1 MTTRPALALQRVVA
15 PRAGLAGR
23 SLALTVRAAKGFG
36 KAKPQPVRR
45 PGDADDADDDAGS
58 AQRRRKAK
66 NVKLYPNAM
75 GLIPG
80 QAQQQQRV
88 AGPPQAEGA
97 GAAAA
102 PGLLVPSAPTEEEDD
117 FASRLAALK
126 EAGRERASAAAPGG
140 AAGAADPLSAAPAIF
155 DAKPAAGA
163 GSASGSASSAAASG
177 GGAGED
183 IYANPPPLAQTLLRA
198 AGGGAS
204 ASTISDPALRD
215 ADIGPSQLGLA
226 GGALV
231 FIAVFLVVAAGDYA
245 PASKRYAGVRPAQS
259 PPDAIEAKILAG
271 RVALYE
277 DQIKADPTNDA
288 ATEGLATT
296 YAQLMQYDK
305 AAGLLEKLTK
315 RNPTDSEAWR
325 LLGESSLLSQ
335 QSRKAVPAFEKA
347 VELRRAAVGPPVNTA
362 RGVVMQPDLQLLTG
376 LVDAYIANGDYGKAV
391 DALRGV
397 REELRTAAQQPPR
410 ELPAAAAAA
419 STSAAAATAAASTS
433 QPPMLEAPALT
444 DAAASTA
451 EPAAASTSEP
461 AAAAATPTPAAS
473 TASTAAA
480 PGPDLPPARPLDPV
494 GLELLTAK
502 SFAAWR
508 GHEQDALATYEEL
521 IKAFPEDYRGY
532 LAKGVFLKERGRKAD
547 AERMFLQA
555 RFFAPASKQQLVR
568 AIADATPTA
577 PQLPDNN

>member
-1 MTTRPALALQRVVA
+1 MATRPQFHKCLGALA
-15 PRAGLAGR
+15 PGRAGLPGR

-36 KAKPQPVRR
+36 KAKPQPARHS
-45 PGDADDADDDAGS
+45 DDDEEGAGQQ
-58 AQRRRKAK
+58 QRRRKGK
-66 NVKLYPNAM
+66 TVKLYPGAM

-80 QAQQQQRV
+80 QAQQQRV

-97 GAAAA
+97 AGAA

-117 FASRLAALK
+117 FNARLSALK
-126 EAGRERASAAAPGG
+126 ESGRERAAASALTAATGG
-140 AAGAADPLSAAPAIF
+140 VDALSAAPAIF
-155 DAKPAAGA
+155 DTKPAAGGA
-163 GSASGSASSAAASG
+163 GAAGAAASD
-177 GGAGED
+177 D
-183 IYANPPPLAQTLLRA
+183 IYANPPPLAQTLLKA
-198 AGGGAS
+198 AGGGAA
-204 ASTISDPALRD
+204 ASSISDPALRD
-215 ADIGPSQLGLA
+215 ANIGPSQLGLA

-271 RVALYE
+271 KVALYE

-288 ATEGLATT
+288 ATEALATT
-296 YAQLMQYDK
+296 YAQLLQYDK
-305 AAGLLEKLTK
+305 AAALLEKLTK
-315 RNPTDSEAWR
+315 RNPADSEAWR

-347 VELRRAAVGPPVNTA
+347 VELRRAAVGPAVNTPG
-362 RGVVMQPDLQLLTG
+362 GVVMQPDLQLLTG
-376 LVDAYIANGDYGKAV
+376 LTDAYIANGDYGKAV
-391 DALRGV
+391 DALKGV
-397 REELRTAAQQPPR
+397 REELRAAAQQPPR
-410 ELPAAAAAA
+410 ELP
-419 STSAAAATAAASTS
+419 STSTSTSSAAAVSTTTS
-433 QPPMLEAPALT
+433 QPPVLQAPALT
-444 DAAASTA
+444 DDGPSTT
-451 EPAAASTSEP
+451 TSEP
-461 AAAAATPTPAAS
+461 AAASASTTSTPTSTS
-473 TASTAAA
+473 TASTTSTTSS
-480 PGPDLPPARPLDPV
+480 GPDLPPARPLDPV

-555 RFFAPASKQQLVR
+555 RFYAPASKQQLVR

-577 PQLPDNN
+577 PMLPDNN